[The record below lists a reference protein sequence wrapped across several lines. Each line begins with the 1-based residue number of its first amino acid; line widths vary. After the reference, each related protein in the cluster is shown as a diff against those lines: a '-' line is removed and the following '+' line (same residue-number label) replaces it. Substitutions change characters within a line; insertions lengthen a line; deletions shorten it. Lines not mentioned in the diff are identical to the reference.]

1 MAARRRRR
9 AMRGPSSAPTD
20 ASTARPRVGERFT
33 STEASCGS
41 SPTWPPSFATA
52 VARSTAR
59 PPQLAFA
66 QPAAPGTRDA
76 TVELL
81 EGIAKTLAIEAEGLD
96 DDDAVCHVAY
106 LIGDVLGTL
115 DQLA

>member
-1 MAARRRRR
+1 
-9 AMRGPSSAPTD
+9 
-20 ASTARPRVGERFT
+20 
-33 STEASCGS
+33 
-41 SPTWPPSFATA
+41 
-52 VARSTAR
+52 
-59 PPQLAFA
+59 
-66 QPAAPGTRDA
+66 
-76 TVELL
+76 LL